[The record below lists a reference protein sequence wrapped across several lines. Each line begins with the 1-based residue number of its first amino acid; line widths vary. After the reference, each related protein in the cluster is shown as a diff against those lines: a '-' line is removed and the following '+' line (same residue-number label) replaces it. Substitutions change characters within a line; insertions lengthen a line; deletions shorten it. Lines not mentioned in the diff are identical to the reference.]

1 MGVAECDL
9 FVVARSKPDVVV
21 TVVPT
26 HGGAHAVV
34 RGCLEVH
41 VVPVRVISQLL
52 FLVSFIL
59 EPVLHLQDK
68 LVNTHIEQGQV
79 IYDLK
84 FIVCHQSV
92 NLLNKFVQY
101 RTYGDLIHF

>member
-9 FVVARSKPDVVV
+9 FVVARSEPDVVV

-68 LVNTHIEQGQV
+68 LVNTHILV
-79 IYDLK
+79 
-84 FIVCHQSV
+84 
-92 NLLNKFVQY
+92 
-101 RTYGDLIHF
+101 